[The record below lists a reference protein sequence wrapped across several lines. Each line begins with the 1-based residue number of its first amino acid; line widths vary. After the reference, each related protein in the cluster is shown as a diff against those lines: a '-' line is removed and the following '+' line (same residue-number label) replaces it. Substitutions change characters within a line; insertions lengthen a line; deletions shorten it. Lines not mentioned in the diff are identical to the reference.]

1 MTRSIRQRIAALE
14 ASFEVPLP
22 TRPRKRPVRAC
33 IRATRV
39 LLEEAFV
46 TIQEADRLLAN
57 TEGDGTPRG

>member
-1 MTRSIRQRIAALE
+1 MTRSIRERIAALE
-14 ASFEVPLP
+14 ASFEAPLP

-46 TIQEADRLLAN
+46 LIQEADRLLAS
-57 TEGDGTPRG
+57 TEGDTRR